1 MMRWAGFALG
11 LWALIAASSA
21 HAATFL
27 FSYRFDLGTELTGS
41 LNGTAVGNQIV
52 GLSNISVSVEGLPF
66 TGSGSLSQYSWDPAA
81 LQWVAGGA
89 YLSFDGA
96 NNNFQF
102 SDATM
107 LYDWTNQ
114 FFGITGDAASNPV
127 AGPQI
132 AYGHPTPFNG
142 YIGLGDFPPNGSW
155 SVSMVP
161 EPASWA
167 MMLIGFGF
175 IGAMLRRARA
185 KSFAS
190 AG

>member
-1 MMRWAGFALG
+1 MKHWAGFVLG
-11 LWALIAASSA
+11 LWALTATSSA
-21 HAATFL
+21 GAATFL

-41 LNGTAVGNQIV
+41 LDGTAAGNQIV
-52 GLSNISVSVEGLPF
+52 GLSNIAVRVEGVPF
-66 TGSGSLSQYSWDPAA
+66 AGSGSLFQYSWDPVA
-81 LQWVAGGA
+81 LQWVMGGA

-96 NNNFQF
+96 NNNFHF

-107 LYDWTNQ
+107 LTDWTNQ
-114 FFGITGDAASNPV
+114 FFGITGDATSAPI

-132 AYGHPTPFNG
+132 GYGHPTPFNG

-155 SVSMVP
+155 SVSLVP

-175 IGAMLRRARA
+175 IGAMLRRARRIMPA
-185 KSFAS
+185 AR
-190 AG
+190 